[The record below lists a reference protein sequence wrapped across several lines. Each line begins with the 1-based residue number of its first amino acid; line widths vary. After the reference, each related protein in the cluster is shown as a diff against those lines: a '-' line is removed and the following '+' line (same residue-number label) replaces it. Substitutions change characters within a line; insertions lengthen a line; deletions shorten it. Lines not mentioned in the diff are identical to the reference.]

1 VGPSEFV
8 HNTSLLISGLPTLL
22 RGVTSAWSSFLLDKT
37 LIRQAQD
44 LSIETTEPN
53 NQSMLSYQAIP
64 SLFQSQ
70 AATNRHLGS
79 LVASIGTFALFAWRQ
94 FQVQEEQGD
103 KPPLSDAVILTLL
116 LGTAGI
122 CFAVA
127 LVVIFQIM
135 KPGVPS
141 NCTLIIQQQ
150 NPQAR
155 IQPNGNSNPT

>member
-1 VGPSEFV
+1 
-8 HNTSLLISGLPTLL
+8 
-22 RGVTSAWSSFLLDKT
+22 LDKT

-103 KPPLSDAVILTLL
+103 AVILTLL